1 MIHRLTAL
9 LLASMLLAF
18 GQQPTEFTK
27 VPVIKLRWDVPPPED
42 EGMVAG
48 YRVHFGR
55 ESGNY
60 TEIVNVGMVP
70 RQVGK
75 DGVEGMFSGAIELP
89 GDGKWFCA
97 VTVYNSFGLE
107 SDYSNEISF
116 ERSRPTAP
124 DGLRV
129 EVEIEVSQN
138 LKDWESIAK
147 VSRPLED
154 REFFRIKQ
162 TIVNQ

>member
-1 MIHRLTAL
+1 MIHRLITF

-18 GQQPTEFTK
+18 GQQPLEFTK
-27 VPVIKLRWDVPPPED
+27 VPTVKLAWDIPGPED
-42 EGMVAG
+42 EGNVAG
-48 YRVHFGR
+48 YRVHLGR
-55 ESGNY
+55 ESGQY
-60 TEIVNVGMVP
+60 TEIIDVGMVP
-70 RQVGK
+70 RRVGTE
-75 DGVEGMFSGAIELP
+75 GVESMFSGAIELP

-97 VTVYNSFGLE
+97 VTVYNKYGLE

-116 ERSRPTAP
+116 ERKIPTAP
-124 DGLRV
+124 GGLRV

-147 VSRPLED
+147 VSRPLVD